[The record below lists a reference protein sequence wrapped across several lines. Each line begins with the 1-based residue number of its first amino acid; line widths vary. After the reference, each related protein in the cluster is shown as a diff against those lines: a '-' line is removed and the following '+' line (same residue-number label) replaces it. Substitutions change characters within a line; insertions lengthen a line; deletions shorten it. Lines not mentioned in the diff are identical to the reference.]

1 MKKNVYLIILTIVTV
16 ICIIGG
22 TCYHLVGWGVS
33 FLSHLPFAS
42 FYSDSDDTESSG
54 TTLSTGTVS
63 LPSFNT
69 VKIDSKVMNLSIE
82 KGDDYSI
89 QCDSTEKLNPKYEIK
104 DNTLIVSQKQKIKI
118 HNFMNTQKCSV
129 HITIP
134 EDTTLELINVD
145 GATGDINLSNLDVT
159 TLKID
164 NSVGDVKMDDCK
176 TDSIDID
183 TSTGDVKLNGCEAN
197 EINVDTSVGDTVL
210 KDIIF
215 EKLYVDGSVGDVKV
229 SSSKDLS
236 GYAYD
241 LDTSI
246 GDVSI
251 NGVSHKKEYQ
261 QKGTGGKITVDN
273 STGDI
278 SITY

>member
-1 MKKNVYLIILTIVTV
+1 MKKNVYLIILTLITI
-16 ICIIGG
+16 ICIVGG

-54 TTLSTGTVS
+54 TTLSTDTVS

-183 TSTGDVKLNGCEAN
+183 TSTGDAKLNGCEAN
-197 EINVDTSVGDTVL
+197 EINVDTSVGDTVI
-210 KDIIF
+210 KDNIF

-236 GYAYD
+236 DYAYD

-246 GDVSI
+246 GEVSI

>member
-1 MKKNVYLIILTIVTV
+1 MKKNVYLIILTLVTV

-33 FLSHLPFAS
+33 FLSHLPFVS

-54 TTLSTGTVS
+54 TTLSTGTVL

-89 QCDSTEKLNPKYEIK
+89 QCDADKKLNPKYKIK
-104 DNTLIVSQKQKIKI
+104 DNTLIVSQKQKIKV
-118 HNFMNTQKCSV
+118 HNFMKNPKCSV

-145 GATGDINLSNLDVT
+145 GSVGDINLSNLDIT

-164 NSVGDVKMDDCK
+164 SSVGDIEIDDCK

-183 TSTGDVKLNGCEAN
+183 ASTAVVELNGCEAN
-197 EINVDTSVGDTVL
+197 EINVDTSVGDTVI
-210 KDIIF
+210 KDNIF
-215 EKLYVDGSVGDVKV
+215 ETLYVDGSVGDVKV
-229 SSSKDLS
+229 NSSKDLS

-261 QKGTGGKITVDN
+261 QKGSDGKITVDN